1 MKKFLAI
8 FSLVAL
14 VVMTFSFGSCRK
26 DPAAKA
32 DEAIEKVINS
42 QIYPQT
48 QPDGSVVTKV
58 TYENK
63 VLTYNFDVDKKTFDK
78 VSKDSY
84 RESLLNDLRTN
95 SAKQKL
101 VNKVIE
107 AQGSIRYIY
116 NYDGKTVDFIFLA
129 PDLM

>member
-1 MKKFLAI
+1 MKNVLVI

-14 VVMTFSFGSCRK
+14 VAMTFSFASCRK
-26 DPAAKA
+26 DPSVKA

-63 VLTYNFDVDKKTFDK
+63 VLTYNVDVDKKTFDK
-78 VSKDSY
+78 ISKDSY
-84 RESLLNDLRTN
+84 REILFNDLRTN
-95 SAKQKL
+95 STKQKL
-101 VNKVIE
+101 VNKIIE

-116 NYDGKTVDFIFLA
+116 NYNGKTVDFIFLA
-129 PDLM
+129 PYLM

>member
-1 MKKFLAI
+1 MKKFIAI

-14 VVMTFSFGSCRK
+14 LAMSCTLGSCRK

-32 DEAIEKVINS
+32 DEDIVNVINS

-48 QPDGSVVTKV
+48 QPDGSVVTNV
-58 TYENK
+58 TYDNK
-63 VLTYNFDVDKKTFDK
+63 VLTYNFDVDKKTFNK

-84 RESLLNDLRTN
+84 RETLLNDLRTN
-95 SAKQKL
+95 VAKQKL
-101 VNKVIE
+101 VNKIIE

-116 NYDGKTVDFIFLA
+116 NYNGKSVDFIFLV